1 LKETV
6 FVLIDRERF
15 KRVIQNILDNAKKFM
30 EKADGQVDIIL
41 RETRTSAIIEIRDNG
56 KGIPENDLPHI
67 FERFYRA
74 DPSRKS
80 DGSGL
85 GLAIAK
91 QIVEGHEGKIW
102 VRSTVGE
109 GTRMMISLKKY

>member
-1 LKETV
+1 MV
-6 FVLIDRERF
+6 SIDRERL

-30 EKADGQVDIIL
+30 DKADGQVDILI

-56 KGIPENDLPHI
+56 KGIPESDLPHI
-67 FERFYRA
+67 FERFYRV
-74 DPSRKS
+74 DLSRQS
-80 DGSGL
+80 ADGSGL

-102 VRSTVGE
+102 VTSAVDE
-109 GTRMMISLKKY
+109 GTRMMISLKKF